1 MKAVNIYTE
10 GSPNPSSL
18 KFVVDFLIVENIS
31 FDFPDIEGT
40 TYAPLAKA
48 LFQEF
53 SFVKRVFIAAN
64 FITLTKDSTVEW
76 YEVKNKVSEY
86 IKNWFREEKPV
97 FEEGIKK
104 QVAKEDLTQNAK
116 ISTSE
121 HTTIVEQI
129 KSILED
135 YVRPAVENDGGAIS
149 FHSFDEGVVKVILQ
163 GSCSGCPSST
173 VTLKHGIQNLLTK
186 MIPQVKEVEAIN
198 A

>member
-31 FDFPDIEGT
+31 FDFPDVEGT

-48 LFQEF
+48 LFEEF
-53 SFVKRVFIAAN
+53 GFVKRVFIAAN
-64 FITLTKDSTVEW
+64 FITLTKDHSVEW
-76 YEVKNKVSEY
+76 YEVKNKVSEF

-104 QVAKEDLTQNAK
+104 QVAKEDLTQNA
-116 ISTSE
+116 SVSSGE
-121 HTTIVEQI
+121 HATIVEQI

-186 MIPQVKEVEAIN
+186 MVPQVKEVEAIN